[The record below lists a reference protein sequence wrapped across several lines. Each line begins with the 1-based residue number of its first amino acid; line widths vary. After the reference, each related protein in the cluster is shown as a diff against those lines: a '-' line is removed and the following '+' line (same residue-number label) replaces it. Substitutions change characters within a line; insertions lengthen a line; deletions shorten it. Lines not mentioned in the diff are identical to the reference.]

1 MMTGRVMYDIPDAV
15 EAGLADRRGVRARWD
30 EVNAE
35 VQKACWSSI
44 EWGGAIG
51 SYQYR
56 DSAERGGAVVSALIA
71 PSNLPPEI
79 LGFDAPLMVA
89 VSALFVFFAATGLRI
104 GRREGALLLAGYGAY
119 AWSLW
124 P

>member
-1 MMTGRVMYDIPDAV
+1 MRGR
-15 EAGLADRRGVRARWD
+15 AGLALGNV
-30 EVNAE
+30 VGSN
-35 VQKACWSSI
+35 I
-44 EWGGAIG
+44 YNILGIGGTT
-51 SYQYR
+51 
-56 DSAERGGAVVSALIA
+56 ALIA
-71 PSNLPPEI
+71 PSDLPPEI

-104 GRREGALLLAGYGAY
+104 GRREGALLLAGYSAY